1 MRAHYFLPPAGADA
15 PQQSRSFIH
24 PKPFPRFRLAE
35 GERLADKRV
44 LMFALSMSFGAAACA
59 GTILA
64 LFALTGAGL

>member
-1 MRAHYFLPPAGADA
+1 MRPYYFLPPAGAYA

-44 LMFALSMSFGAAACA
+44 LMFALSVSVGAVACA

-64 LFALTGAGL
+64 VFALTGAAL